1 MGRYTTPQLRKI
13 DGPRLRAN
21 ASELSLIEQAAFLSG
36 RIPAE
41 FVAHA
46 ALNAARQILRELYLE
61 QPAAFERVLGRAASD
76 LHRDGYPLNRA
87 TFSALLNDLDVDDI
101 QAMRSALGRCG
112 ITVDLPRTDW
122 TEVVNG

>member
-1 MGRYTTPQLRKI
+1 MGRYTTPQLRKL

-36 RIPAE
+36 RIPAD
-41 FVAHA
+41 FVAQA

-61 QPAAFERVLGRAASD
+61 QPAAFERVLGRAAAD
-76 LHRDGYPLNRA
+76 LNRDGYAINRA
-87 TFSALLNDLDVDDI
+87 TFAALLDDLDFNDI

-112 ITVDLPRTDW
+112 ITVDLPRTNW
-122 TEVVNG
+122 TEIANG

>member
-1 MGRYTTPQLRKI
+1 MGRYTTPQLRKL

-46 ALNAARQILRELYLE
+46 ALNAARKILRDLYLE
-61 QPAAFERVLGRAASD
+61 QPAAFERVLGRAAAD
-76 LHRDGYPLNRA
+76 LHREGYPINKA
-87 TFSALLNDLDVDDI
+87 TFSALLDDLDFEDI
-101 QAMRSALGRCG
+101 EAMRASLRRCG
-112 ITVDLPRTDW
+112 ITIELPATDW
-122 TEVVNG
+122 KEVVNG

>member
-1 MGRYTTPQLRKI
+1 MGRYTTPQLRKL

-46 ALNAARQILRELYLE
+46 ALSAARQMLRDLYLE
-61 QPAAFERVLGRAASD
+61 QPAAFERVLGRAAAD
-76 LHRDGYPLNRA
+76 LNREGYPINRA
-87 TFSALLNDLDVDDI
+87 TFSALLDDLDFEDI
-101 QAMRSALGRCG
+101 VSMRAALSRCG
-112 ITVDLPRTDW
+112 ITIELPATDW
-122 TEVVNG
+122 KEVVNG

>member
-1 MGRYTTPQLRKI
+1 MGRYTTPQLRKL

-46 ALNAARQILRELYLE
+46 ALRAARQILRDLYLE
-61 QPAAFERVLGRAASD
+61 QPTAFERVLGRAAAD
-76 LHRDGYPLNRA
+76 LNREGYPINRA
-87 TFSALLNDLDVDDI
+87 TFSALLDDLDFEDI
-101 QAMRSALGRCG
+101 ESMRAALSRCG
-112 ITVDLPRTDW
+112 ITIELPATDW
-122 TEVVNG
+122 KEVMNG